1 MRMTSAY
8 PAKKTTRQA
17 KIIMSLLVLV
27 LGFGCLFF
35 NLKGD
40 AGIVKA
46 FSQLLS
52 IESSLLA
59 RLTVSGVIS
68 GLFCVNFFWLL
79 CLKDKWQV
87 RVICTELLLLFL
99 VFFYSFELSLPFMLD
114 KLPYL
119 ISKGVTTTVY
129 VSLMSIALAFVLALC
144 GALAKLSGKGMFV
157 GVANFYTSFFRGV
170 PLLVQLFL
178 IYLGLP
184 QIGFIVDPIPAGV
197 VALGLCY
204 GAYMTEIFRSGI
216 QAIHKGQWEASA
228 ALGLSQ
234 YRAFQKVIFP
244 QAFRMIVPPT
254 SNSFIA
260 MLKDSSLVSVV
271 GVWDLM
277 YVARAQ
283 GRSDF
288 RTLEM
293 LITAALIYW
302 ILSIMFELIQSKIE
316 RHYGKSDRV

>member
-1 MRMTSAY
+1 MTTAY
-8 PAKKTTRQA
+8 PSKKTTRRA
-17 KIIMSLLVLV
+17 KVIMSLVVLV
-27 LGFGCLFF
+27 LGFGSLCFSLE
-35 NLKGD
+35 GD
-40 AGIVKA
+40 EGIVKTFEHM
-46 FSQLLS
+46 FSIDSGLS
-52 IESSLLA
+52 SILVVSALISLLF
-59 RLTVSGVIS
+59 SM
-68 GLFCVNFFWLL
+68 NFFWLL
-79 CLKDKWQV
+79 GLKDKWQI

-157 GVANFYTSFFRGV
+157 GVASFYTSFFRGV

-216 QAIHKGQWEASA
+216 QAIQKGQWEAAA

-234 YRAFQKVIFP
+234 FRAFQKVIFP
-244 QAFRMIVPPT
+244 QAFRLIVPPT

-293 LITAALIYW
+293 LISAALIYW